1 MTKADDEYGKRVLA
15 PLQPAPPLDPQISAG
30 EKTRFLLKAENF
42 RQVFVP
48 GVDSLDKQQE
58 HGMSME
64 SFRKRPMSLLK
75 ALVAALIA
83 LFVLVGSSLTVYAA
97 QDSLPGETLY
107 PLKTISE
114 DIQLSL
120 THSPKAR
127 LDMTL
132 DYTNRRVDEITSLL
146 ATGRLL
152 PAQASERFQGELE
165 SALQLAAQMED
176 TQMLNALWEIKSH
189 AENQGMTI
197 EELINQLPEQAEPAI
212 VRLQQRLHEQ
222 VKLSSIG
229 ENDPQSFRL
238 EIRERQRRHSGTHKP
253 TPADN
258 NTIST
263 PSGDSTTPLTTEAE
277 EDHDNGSGQ
286 PTQAPGHDGKNP
298 EQDKSTPGNGNRGP
312 DPSHTPKP

>member
-64 SFRKRPMSLLK
+64 SFRKLPMSLLK

-132 DYTNRRVDEITSLL
+132 DYTNRRVEKITTLL
-146 ATGRLL
+146 EKGRLL

-176 TQMLNALWEIKSH
+176 IEMLNALWEIKSH
-189 AENQGMTI
+189 AENQ
-197 EELINQLPEQAEPAI
+197 
-212 VRLQQRLHEQ
+212 
-222 VKLSSIG
+222 
-229 ENDPQSFRL
+229 
-238 EIRERQRRHSGTHKP
+238 
-253 TPADN
+253 
-258 NTIST
+258 
-263 PSGDSTTPLTTEAE
+263 
-277 EDHDNGSGQ
+277 
-286 PTQAPGHDGKNP
+286 
-298 EQDKSTPGNGNRGP
+298 
-312 DPSHTPKP
+312 